1 MSEAQNGKKYWIV
14 KELAQSILGNDFKKL
29 IKTVKGKELVG
40 LKYKGP
46 FDHIEKVKKTAETNP
61 LKFHTVIAT
70 DENILPISVTEGTG
84 MVHTAVSAGAEDFKL
99 GKKLGLPMIPVIA
112 DNADYLAGLGFLS
125 GKNAKKNPRLILDYL
140 EQNNWAYKIHKYKH
154 RYPACWRC
162 KTELVWKVADEW
174 YIAMDKPSQIKN
186 SKLKIKNLTLR
197 QRMINVAKSIKWMPE
212 FGLDRELDWLKNM
225 HDWLISKKN
234 RYWGLALPIYECK
247 KCGNFDVVG
256 SKEELKEKA
265 LKGWEQFDGHSPHK
279 PYIDEVLISCSRCQY
294 SVARIEDVGNPW
306 LDAGIVSFSTIAEKN
321 QGDPLYLKNKKEWQK
336 WFPADFIT
344 ESFPGQFKNWFYA
357 LIAEATVL
365 ENTNPF
371 KRVLGFAT
379 MLGEDGRPMHK
390 SWGNMIEFNEGAE
403 KIGVD
408 VMRWM
413 FARHNPADNMLFGY
427 KKADEVRRQFYLMLW
442 NIYRF
447 FVEYANLESFK
458 AGHPQGDQNN
468 RNHISH
474 PKGVLDKWI
483 LSRFT
488 NLLLFVEVSM
498 KKYNAKDAALEIE
511 KFVSDL
517 STWYIRRSRDRV
529 WVNSDNDE
537 DKLQFYQ
544 NLHYILSNL
553 TIMISA
559 FMPFISEEIYI
570 NLIGGKSVHLA
581 SWPVSDKSLIDKK
594 LETEMAIARKI
605 VEAGHALRKS
615 EGKKIR
621 VPLRSLSVEL
631 KEDIVKI
638 SDPVWE
644 LVLKE
649 LNIKNVVVNKIIKY
663 PSVEIEVSDDD
674 LAKEGSI
681 RESIRNIQSK
691 RKELGLKPTDKVK
704 VVIPENLVSI
714 SDEIKKKILASEI
727 VIGDKLEVIKS

>member
-1 MSEAQNGKKYWIV
+1 
-14 KELAQSILGNDFKKL
+14 
-29 IKTVKGKELVG
+29 
-40 LKYKGP
+40 
-46 FDHIEKVKKTAETNP
+46 
-61 LKFHTVIAT
+61 
-70 DENILPISVTEGTG
+70 
-84 MVHTAVSAGAEDFKL
+84 
-99 GKKLGLPMIPVIA
+99 
-112 DNADYLAGLGFLS
+112 
-125 GKNAKKNPRLILDYL
+125 
-140 EQNNWAYKIHKYKH
+140 
-154 RYPACWRC
+154 
-162 KTELVWKVADEW
+162 
-174 YIAMDKPSQIKN
+174 
-186 SKLKIKNLTLR
+186 
-197 QRMINVAKSIKWMPE
+197 
-212 FGLDRELDWLKNM
+212 
-225 HDWLISKKN
+225 
-234 RYWGLALPIYECK
+234 
-247 KCGNFDVVG
+247 
-256 SKEELKEKA
+256 
-265 LKGWEQFDGHSPHK
+265 
-279 PYIDEVLISCSRCQY
+279 
-294 SVARIEDVGNPW
+294 
-306 LDAGIVSFSTIAEKN
+306 
-321 QGDPLYLKNKKEWQK
+321 
-336 WFPADFIT
+336 
-344 ESFPGQFKNWFYA
+344 
-357 LIAEATVL
+357 
-365 ENTNPF
+365 
-371 KRVLGFAT
+371 
-379 MLGEDGRPMHK
+379 
-390 SWGNMIEFNEGAE
+390 
-403 KIGVD
+403 
-408 VMRWM
+408 
-413 FARHNPADNMLFGY
+413 
-427 KKADEVRRQFYLMLW
+427 
-442 NIYRF
+442 
-447 FVEYANLESFK
+447 
-458 AGHPQGDQNN
+458 
-468 RNHISH
+468 
-474 PKGVLDKWI
+474 
-483 LSRFT
+483 
-488 NLLLFVEVSM
+488 M

-570 NLIGGKSVHLA
+570 NLTGGESVHLA
-581 SWPVSDKSLIDKK
+581 SWPVSDKSLIDEK
-594 LETEMAIARKI
+594 LETEMSTARKI